1 MKRLALWAV
10 LALSLSANLAVAAVA
25 LRQRGAAPSSNEP
38 LLFSKVALDTAQR
51 SRISA
56 LRAELM
62 ARKDEHARR
71 IADLRGELATTILRE
86 PANEA
91 HVESILREIAS
102 SQAAMQRA
110 AVEHVLA
117 VKAVLR
123 TDQRPAFAEMV
134 ASHMRSAGP
143 MQCGLGPASGQR

>member
-25 LRQRGAAPSSNEP
+25 VRQRGAGPSNEP
-38 LLFSKVALDTAQR
+38 LIFSKVALDAGQR

-62 ARKDEHARR
+62 TQKDEHARR
-71 IADLRGELATTILRE
+71 IAALRGELATAILHDQ
-86 PANEA
+86 ANVA
-91 HVESILREIAS
+91 SVDSLLREIAA

-110 AVEHVLA
+110 AVDHVLA
-117 VKAVLR
+117 VKGVLHP
-123 TDQRPAFAEMV
+123 DQRPAFAEMV
-134 ASHMRSAGP
+134 ATHMRSAGP
-143 MQCGLGPASGQR
+143 MQCGLGPPAGQR

>member
-1 MKRLALWAV
+1 MKRLAFWAV
-10 LALSLSANLAVAAVA
+10 LAASLSANLAVAAVA
-25 LRQRGAAPSSNEP
+25 VRQRGSAPPNEP

-56 LRAELM
+56 LRAELL
-62 ARKDEHARR
+62 AERDEHARR
-71 IADLRGELATTILRE
+71 IGDLRIQLASTILHE
-86 PANEA
+86 SADQT
-91 HVESILREIAS
+91 HVETILREIAS

-110 AVEHVLA
+110 AVDHVLA

-123 TDQRPAFAEMV
+123 PDQRPAFSEMV

-143 MQCGLGPASGQR
+143 MQCGLGPGSVQR

>member
-10 LALSLSANLAVAAVA
+10 LAASLSANLAVAAVA
-25 LRQRGAAPSSNEP
+25 VLQRSSAPSNEP
-38 LLFSKVALDTAQR
+38 LLFSKVTLDAAQR

-62 ARKDEHARR
+62 ASREEHARR
-71 IADLRGELATTILRE
+71 ISDLRAQLATAILHD
-86 PANEA
+86 PANQA
-91 HVESILREIAS
+91 HVESILRDIAS

-110 AVEHVLA
+110 AVDHVLE
-117 VKAVLR
+117 VQAVLLPA
-123 TDQRPAFAEMV
+123 QRPAFAEMV

-143 MQCGLGPASGQR
+143 MQCGLGPASGQQ

>member
-25 LRQRGAAPSSNEP
+25 VRQRSAGPSNEP
-38 LLFSKVALDTAQR
+38 LIFSKVALDAGQR

-62 ARKDEHARR
+62 AQRDEHARR
-71 IADLRGELATTILRE
+71 IAGLRGELATTILQE
-86 PANEA
+86 PANQA
-91 HVESILREIAS
+91 RADSLLREIAA

-110 AVEHVLA
+110 AVDHVLA
-117 VKAVLR
+117 VKAVLQPE
-123 TDQRPAFAEMV
+123 QRPAFAEMV

-143 MQCGLGPASGQR
+143 MQCGLGPAAGQR

>member
-1 MKRLALWAV
+1 MKRLAFWAI
-10 LALSLSANLAVAAVA
+10 LAASLSANLAVAAVA
-25 LRQRGAAPSSNEP
+25 VRQRSSAPSNEP
-38 LLFSKVALDTAQR
+38 LLFSKVAVDAGQR

-62 ARKDEHARR
+62 TQKDEHARR
-71 IADLRGELATTILRE
+71 IAELRGELASTILHE

-110 AVEHVLA
+110 AVDHVLA

-123 TDQRPAFAEMV
+123 PDQRPAFAEMV

-143 MQCGLGPASGQR
+143 MQCGLGPAAGQR

>member
-1 MKRLALWAV
+1 MRRLAFWAV
-10 LALSLSANLAVAAVA
+10 LAASLSANLAVAAVA
-25 LRQRGAAPSSNEP
+25 VRQRSSAPSNEP
-38 LLFSKVALDTAQR
+38 LLFSKVTLDAAQR

-62 ARKDEHARR
+62 ARRDEHAHR
-71 IADLRGELATTILRE
+71 IAALRSQLATTILHE
-86 PANEA
+86 PVDQA

-102 SQAAMQRA
+102 SQAEMQRA
-110 AVEHVLA
+110 AVDHVLS
-117 VKAVLR
+117 VQTVLQP
-123 TDQRPAFAEMV
+123 DQRPAFAEMV